1 MSEINDDIKHQKLP
15 TEAKKE
21 NSFDNNNQFRSNK
34 LKVVSSKGLK
44 PTLIN
49 TNANS
54 SNIIENKNTID
65 LAIDNIKQRGSE
77 LFNFHDVVLSKENIQ
92 KEIGEDSML
101 NSQPSRIYIMLTR
114 LLYSS
119 KCIKIYIVFIS
130 LSIVILLYSI
140 IGYFFH
146 VGIINKN

>member
-21 NSFDNNNQFRSNK
+21 DSFDNSNQFRSNK

-65 LAIDNIKQRGSE
+65 LAIDNIKRGTD

-119 KCIKIYIVFIS
+119 KCIKFYIVFIS
-130 LSIVILLYSI
+130 LSIAILLYSI